1 MKTIYNILAII
12 LGTFLFILIFP
23 VIYTVAQLI
32 IFLLFF
38 VAEILI
44 LPICIYLVYMAW
56 TNVKNRQKNT
66 N

>member
-1 MKTIYNILAII
+1 MKTIYNILAMI

-23 VIYTVAQLI
+23 VIYAVAQLI

-44 LPICIYLVYMAW
+44 LPICIYLVYIAW

>member
-23 VIYTVAQLI
+23 VIYAVAQLI

-38 VAEILI
+38 VAELLI

-56 TNVKNRQKNT
+56 TNVKSRQKNT

>member
-1 MKTIYNILAII
+1 MKTIYNILAMI

-23 VIYTVAQLI
+23 VIYAVAQLI

>member
-23 VIYTVAQLI
+23 VIYAVAQLI